1 MASPSTLD
9 FDRLLAPIPG
19 GDPCG
24 ADLRW
29 EPPYQ
34 EIKDARPKD
43 DRSAFE
49 NETQQIAD
57 WNPLLE
63 LTIETL
69 STGTKD
75 LMVASWLS
83 EALVHRRGFAG
94 FRDGFKLI
102 NGLLANYW
110 DGLYPRP
117 QDGDLEPRVAPLV
130 FLTTDGRGARLPNML
145 RETALTPDQEPIL
158 SLNYWKARQRRDGE
172 TVEAF
177 ALRAAEIGEKTHAF
191 DEAVSRMSLDFT
203 RNLLEDIQQ
212 GHAELVQLNK
222 TLDEKF
228 GKLAPGTTALRTALE
243 ECLQRVKMIYKDKG
257 GFDEAGPDGG
267 ESGMGNG
274 QADGSTYGP
283 IKSREDAFRRLAE
296 VANFLRVK
304 EPQNPIYLLVE
315 RAVLWSRMPFEQLL
329 RELIKDSSAR
339 DQVGELLGLK
349 HPPEGE

>member
-9 FDRLLAPIPG
+9 FDRLLAPIS
-19 GDPCG
+19 GDDSCG

-29 EPPYQ
+29 EPVYQ
-34 EIKDARPKD
+34 ELKDARPKD

-63 LTIETL
+63 LSIETL
-69 STGTKD
+69 SGSTKD
-75 LMVASWLS
+75 LMIAAWLN

-94 FRDGFKLI
+94 FRDGIKLI
-102 NGLLANYW
+102 NALLANFW

-145 RETALTPDQEPIL
+145 RETALTPDSDEVY
-158 SLNYWKARQRRDGE
+158 SLNYWKARQRREGE
-172 TVEAF
+172 SVEAF
-177 ALRAAEIGEKTHAF
+177 GLRAAEVAEKTQAF
-191 DEAVSRMSLDFT
+191 DEAVTRMSLDFT
-203 RNLLEDIQQ
+203 RNLLEDMQQ
-212 GHAELVQLNK
+212 GHAELVQLNT

-228 GKLAPGTTALRTALE
+228 GNLAPGTTALRGALE
-243 ECLQRVKMIYKDKG
+243 ECLQRVKVIYKDKG
-257 GFDEAGPDGG
+257 GYDEAGGGDGG
-267 ESGMGNG
+267 SSRENG
-274 QADGSTYGP
+274 QAAGTMSGP

-296 VANFLRVK
+296 VANFLRQK

-329 RELIKDSSAR
+329 AELVKDSSAR

-349 HPPEGE
+349 HPPESE